1 MIQTTL
7 ELIERLIEKTKK
19 FGICWA
25 CTSRYECREIAASV
39 NCEEDEFAS
48 GCVDFKEEKFL
59 DSYNL

>member
-25 CTSRYECREIAASV
+25 CTNRFKCREIAAEIDEI
-39 NCEEDEFAS
+39 EEFCS